1 LQKWKEQVT
10 AAEKEAFNAWQAH
23 DELKQKVCV
32 GWKQKRYLMNR
43 NNTYIAAPV

>member
-23 DELKQKVCV
+23 DELKQKVCSLEAE
-32 GWKQKRYLMNR
+32 KILNE
-43 NNTYIAAPV
+43 